1 MSVTLPP
8 EASGMLAILGVPW
21 PNVDEDEIR
30 KDASAWRTVL
40 AGTVPAGAAADAQVR
55 RTQQVYGG
63 ESGTALAA
71 HWSAAGN
78 SDGHLAQ
85 VTSAAKVA
93 PVALDGTAAVVTA
106 VKVAVGTQ
114 AAFTAVKV
122 GRALLA
128 GGPFGGSLAS
138 AEMFFARR
146 TMAKILREGGESTGR
161 GLAPVLSRR
170 ATETFRRVVQN
181 LRRPGGGGGGPRLA
195 GAGGRNVPT
204 RSPAFKGDRLDENPG
219 IARAWR
225 KPKEDKPPLNQE
237 NRNPHTSKPSKSK
250 RNKHENAAA
259 HGGRRKIPKNPNKKP
274 KKPK

>member
-1 MSVTLPP
+1 MTLPP

-71 HWSAAGN
+71 YWSEAGN
-78 SDGHLAQ
+78 GDGHLAQ

-93 PVALDGTAAVVTA
+93 PVALDGAAAVVTA

-122 GRALLA
+122 GRALLV

-146 TMAKILREGGESTGR
+146 MMAKILREGGESTGR
-161 GLAPVLSRR
+161 GLAPALSRR

-204 RSPAFKGDRLDENPG
+204 RSPAFKGDRLDGNPG
-219 IARAWR
+219 IATRG
-225 KPKEDKPPLNQE
+225 KKKQPLNQE
-237 NRNPHTSKPSKSK
+237 NRNPHTSSSSPSTSDA
-250 RNKHENAAA
+250 HQNAGA
-259 HGGRRKIPKNPNKKP
+259 HGGRRNIPKNPNKKP
-274 KKPK
+274 KKPKQS